1 MKELAVEGIAA
12 PSPSHRTNLHSTN
25 PMERLSKEL
34 TRRVDTVSVFPS
46 EASTTDVGMSEG
58 ALG

>member
-1 MKELAVEGIAA
+1 
-12 PSPSHRTNLHSTN
+12 
-25 PMERLSKEL
+25 MERLSKEL